1 MALAYLCRRMQ
12 IENLIDGLSVTAFVV
27 DHKARQESS
36 REARMV
42 IGWLRVM
49 GEYYLAIPFCI

>member
-12 IENLIDGLSVTAFVV
+12 IENLIDDLSVTAFVV

-42 IGWLRVM
+42 IGWLRDM